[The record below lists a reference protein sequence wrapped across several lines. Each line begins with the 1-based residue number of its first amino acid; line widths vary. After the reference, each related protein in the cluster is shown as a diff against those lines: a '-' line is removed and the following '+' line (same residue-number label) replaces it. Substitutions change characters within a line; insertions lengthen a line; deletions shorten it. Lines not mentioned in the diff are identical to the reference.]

1 MALWKSIIKHKKAA
15 PDIRTNRKIGAA
27 FLMLISYYE
36 GHDGRSML
44 GMLPLPIFG
53 QTAVGCSVVT
63 PAYT

>member
-1 MALWKSIIKHKKAA
+1 MALWKSIIKNKKAA
-15 PDIRTNRKIGAA
+15 PDFRTNRKIGAA

-44 GMLPLPIFG
+44 GMLPLPIIR
-53 QTAVGCSVVT
+53 QSAVGCSVVT